1 MLYVALIGLL
11 LLEGYVRY
19 KAIQAE
25 AERVAIVN
33 AKIRSRMEG
42 LINE

>member
-1 MLYVALIGLL
+1 MLYVAFIGLL

-33 AKIRSRMEG
+33 AKIRSR
-42 LINE
+42 IDDI